1 MQETPTCI
9 EDILSEKHLLTIFDN
24 ISNGI
29 ALFEKG
35 KTLSSVYRNQ
45 SFCDIL
51 GCAIHDEADA
61 LTRFFSMVFDDYRD
75 DVYAALQKAA
85 ERTSEPVQTELKIRN
100 LHGDVLHL
108 QATFRRIENE
118 SGEKV
123 LILLVLCDVT
133 AQRAQ
138 EEKSRLITDQI
149 RYRLEHDELTGLLNR
164 DGFCENTEKML
175 NAFPGRPHML
185 VCFNISR
192 FSVINDLLG
201 TAAGNKILQ
210 ECARRFKKAMQ
221 GIGICG
227 RLESDHFVICCP
239 KSYFSIDTMLSLA
252 RQGFNEIGVSDRV
265 IINFG
270 IYEIDDP
277 TLPVAQMCER
287 ANLALAMAKGN
298 HLVPYAYYDEKLRSS
313 IIAEQEIASE
323 METALE
329 ERQFLVYLQ
338 PVHSLSDG
346 EPIGAEALVRWKH
359 PVRGMIPPQI
369 FIPIFEKS
377 GFIARLDHY
386 VWEEACKILKTWR
399 ETGKRLLPI
408 SVNLSRRSIY
418 DVNLADD
425 LKLLLTHYEIDPEY
439 LKLEV
444 TETAYTDNPEQL
456 YDTVKL
462 LREEGFTIMMD
473 DFGSGY
479 SSLNMLKELPVD
491 VLKIDMKFLE
501 GFETSSRAGSIV
513 AAILRMS
520 RWLNIPVVAE
530 GVETTEQIMFLH
542 SIGCDQIQGYY
553 FAKPMDVQAF
563 DIYIEDYKKMHIEP
577 KHTPKKEFH
586 SNDFLGGNAAVDA
599 LMESL
604 DIGVAIVELT
614 EDQLELIRV
623 NHGYYDLFGYSL
635 HTSGVISKNIWEKV
649 NRDDI
654 NREKRLFK
662 KAVETQ
668 KVQKGVIRCYHSDGR
683 LLWTECTF
691 AFLGGTEES
700 GVFCVTYTDATKRRK
715 LELQYEASLAQ
726 VEALTQ
732 SMQEEKCSISSQVL
746 EEEREHEIFQ
756 QTYEILLEDSNALL
770 FDYDINM
777 DTMHASFY
785 DGNGGRSTR
794 TITDFRPYTEG
805 TAFLHPDYKEKYLE
819 IFRDFME
826 QPMSGEYM
834 LLADLFAKKDF
845 RYYRT
850 KCKSI
855 ADSQG
860 VVYRFIGKAEDANEE
875 MRSMEEMR
883 AQTEIEPLSGMLN
896 RATAEK
902 MIQEILRG
910 KHGYCAL
917 FVIDIDNFKSIN
929 DTLGHLFGDA
939 IIKETGTRLRMI
951 FREDDILGRFGGD
964 EFFAFVQDIRDI
976 AVVKRCAK
984 RILNEIAGISI
995 PDIPHTHCSVGIT
1008 LLTPEDREFADA
1020 FERADTALYEV
1031 KNNGKNGYL
1040 IYDNESFA

>member
-1 MQETPTCI
+1 MQEKPTRI
-9 EDILSEKHLLTIFDN
+9 EDIFGKKHLLTIFDN

-29 ALFEKG
+29 VLIERN
-35 KTLSSVYRNQ
+35 KTFASLYRNR
-45 SFCDIL
+45 SFCDML
-51 GCAIHDEADA
+51 GCAIDDDTDA

-75 DVYAALQKAA
+75 EAYATLQKAA
-85 ERTSEPVQTELKIRN
+85 EQTLEPVLTELKIRN
-100 LHGDVLHL
+100 LHRDVLHL

-118 SGEKV
+118 NSEQP

-133 AQRAQ
+133 AQKAQ
-138 EEKSRLITDQI
+138 EEKARLVNDQI

-164 DGFCENTEKML
+164 DGFCGHTEKML

-185 VCFNISR
+185 VYFNISR

-201 TAAGNKILQ
+201 TATGNRILQ
-210 ECARRFKKAMQ
+210 ECARRFKKAVQ

-239 KSYFSIDTMLSLA
+239 KSYFSVETMLELV
-252 RQGFNEIGVSDRV
+252 RQGFNEIGISDR
-265 IINFG
+265 IIMNFG

-277 TLPVAQMCER
+277 NLPVAQMCER

-298 HLVPYAYYDEKLRSS
+298 HLVPYAYYDEKLRNS

-323 METALE
+323 MEAALE

-359 PVRGMIPPQI
+359 PNRGMIPPQI
-369 FIPIFEKS
+369 FIQIFEKS

-386 VWEEACKILKTWR
+386 VWEEACKILKSWR
-399 ETGKRLLPI
+399 ETGKRMLPI

-418 DVNLADD
+418 NVNLADE
-425 LKLLLTHYEIDPEY
+425 LKALLAHYGVDPAY
-439 LKLEV
+439 FKLEV

-456 YDTVKL
+456 YETVKL

-553 FAKPMDVQAF
+553 FAKPMAVQAF
-563 DIYIEDYKKMHIEP
+563 DAYVEDYKKLHIVP
-577 KHTPKKEFH
+577 KHMIKKEFQ

-604 DIGVAIVELT
+604 DIGVSIVELSG
-614 EDQLELIRV
+614 DRLELIRV
-623 NHGYYDLFGYSL
+623 NQGYYNLFGHSL

-654 NREKRLFK
+654 NREKKLFS
-662 KAVETQ
+662 KAIETRQ
-668 KVQKGVIRCYHSDGR
+668 IQKGVIRCYHSDGR

-691 AFLGGTEES
+691 AFLGGTEDS
-700 GVFCVTYTDATKRRK
+700 AVFCVTYVDATRRRK
-715 LELQYEASLAQ
+715 LELQYETALAQ
-726 VEALTQ
+726 VEALTKN
-732 SMQEEKCSISSQVL
+732 MQEEKASVSSNAL
-746 EEEREHEIFQ
+746 EKERDHEIFQ
-756 QTYEILLEDSNALL
+756 QTYEILLEDSDALL
-770 FDYDINM
+770 FDYDVNT
-777 DTMHASFY
+777 DTMHVSFS
-785 DGNGGRSTR
+785 DESGDRTTK

-805 TAFLHPDYKEKYLE
+805 TAFLHTDYKEQYLE
-819 IFRDFME
+819 LLHQFME
-826 QPMSGEYM
+826 QPLSGEYM
-834 LLADLFAKKDF
+834 LLADLYDRNDF
-845 RYYRT
+845 RWYRT

-855 ADSQG
+855 ADGQG
-860 VVYRFIGKAEDANEE
+860 VVYRFIGKAEDANDEV
-875 MRSMEEMR
+875 RSMEEMR
-883 AQTEIEPLSGMLN
+883 AKTEIEPLSGMLN
-896 RATAEK
+896 RATAER
-902 MIQEILRG
+902 MIQEYLRG

-951 FREDDILGRFGGD
+951 FREEDILGRFGGD

-976 AVVKRCAK
+976 SVVKRCAK
-984 RILNEIAGISI
+984 RILNEIASISI
-995 PDIPHTHCSVGIT
+995 PDTPHTHCSVGIT
-1008 LLTPEDREFADA
+1008 LLTPDDKDFSSA
-1020 FERADTALYEV
+1020 FERADVALYEV
-1031 KNNGKNGYL
+1031 KNKGKNGYL